1 MPMVTVDCVRGALSR
16 EQKDQ
21 LAEEL
26 THVLLEIEGGQDTP
40 RGRSIAW
47 VRFKEIEQDEWFI
60 GGKSDD
66 TYVAE
71 AGKFLVELNVPE
83 GSMNQERKS
92 LAKRAIADA
101 ILKATGKQG
110 VKGAAR
116 SIWVQIFEWP
126 EGHMGTSGNTASLFG
141 IVRIA
146 GLPDDSPLLDFSRAY
161 FDAKQRLFDENK
173 FPEGAAGR
181 ALVPY
186 REMEGQ
192 DL

>member
-1 MPMVTVDCVRGALSR
+1 MPMLTVDHPKGALSR
-16 EQKDQ
+16 DQKDQ

-40 RGRSIAW
+40 GGRSIAW
-47 VRFKEIEQDEWFI
+47 VRFKEMEDDDWFI
-60 GGKSDD
+60 GGRSDD
-66 TYVAE
+66 THVAE

-101 ILKATGKQG
+101 ILKATGFENI
-110 VKGAAR
+110 KGAAR

-146 GLPDDSPLLDFSRAY
+146 GLPEDSPILDFSRSY
-161 FDAKQRLFDENK
+161 FDAKKRLFDQND

-186 REMEGQ
+186 RESGRSNS
-192 DL
+192 

>member
-1 MPMVTVDCVRGALSR
+1 MPMLTVDYPKDSLTRA
-16 EQKDQ
+16 QKDQ
-21 LAEEL
+21 LAEEM

-40 RGRSIAW
+40 GGRSISW
-47 VRFKEIEQDEWFI
+47 VRFKAIEKDDWFI

-92 LAKRAIADA
+92 QAKRAIADA
-101 ILKATGKQG
+101 ILRATGSEG
-110 VKGAAR
+110 TKGAAR

-141 IVRIA
+141 IVHIA
-146 GLPDDSPLLDFSRAY
+146 GLPDDSPILDFSRAY
-161 FDAKQRLFDENK
+161 FDAKQRLFDRNE

-186 REMEGQ
+186 R
-192 DL
+192 

>member
-1 MPMVTVDCVRGALSR
+1 MPMVTVDCVKGALTR
-16 EQKDQ
+16 EQKDE

-40 RGRSIAW
+40 GGRSIAW

-71 AGKFLVELNVPE
+71 AGKFLIELNVPE

-101 ILKATGKQG
+101 ILKVTGKQG
-110 VKGAAR
+110 IKGAAR

-161 FDAKQRLFDENK
+161 FDAKQRLFDGNK

-186 REMEGQ
+186 REIEGQ
-192 DL
+192 TS

>member
-1 MPMVTVDCVRGALSR
+1 MPMLTVDYPKDSLTRA
-16 EQKDQ
+16 QKDQ
-21 LAEEL
+21 LAEEM

-40 RGRSIAW
+40 GGRSISW
-47 VRFKEIEQDEWFI
+47 VRFKAIEKDDWFI

-92 LAKRAIADA
+92 QAKRAIADA
-101 ILKATGKQG
+101 ILRATGSEG
-110 VKGAAR
+110 TKGAAR

-141 IVRIA
+141 IVHIA
-146 GLPDDSPLLDFSRAY
+146 GLPDDSPILDFSRAY
-161 FDAKQRLFDENK
+161 FDAKQRLFDRHE

-186 REMEGQ
+186 REIEGS
-192 DL
+192 DA